1 MNSWEENDQRSRSG
15 PRGDPESPFLGEEL
29 FAGETQPEWE
39 ARLAALEGESP
50 FMTAFGQP
58 GAGAVSPGGEYE
70 YPDVEFQSAGISG
83 VDDRTEVRDTTIP
96 PYRWVCSIAYE
107 AGGQTLQGGTGVLIS
122 DRHVLTAA
130 HVIRDK
136 ATAPAAH
143 SVYVYPGRHYGGE
156 PFGRFLAARARVSSS
171 RFDFG
176 LITLERPVDAAVQW
190 WGHPSSRSVWWS
202 EALIPLR
209 ELVNPGIPLTTAG
222 YPSAKDRQRRRMY
235 ESNGAT
241 VPQAFAGVFRHTLD
255 TTEGQSG
262 SPIWTVRNGLFVLV
276 GIVTSYTTTGQ
287 LALWVQMV
295 GGEVNRWMAED
306 APRPRPVQRRIA
318 LEIPYRWVCRLEVY
332 DNDLRRVVGY
342 GTGLLISDRHV
353 LTSASV
359 IHDFSRDRRRYSVRV
374 TPGYEF
380 GTEAFGSTTA
390 SRARVS
396 PRFSPETKDASADYG
411 LLTLSR
417 PLGSATYPSI
427 GKAALGSWG
436 GPSHGLSTSA
446 ADWSGKKA
454 SLAAF
459 SRSSGGGG
467 GYHKLRVSSGGIVG
481 LQGGQILHKAGSK
494 LDAPGAPIWVEGGG
508 KRLLVGIA
516 SPIFSKDSDVNWGCY
531 LSQET
536 LSHLMQWIN
545 EDYER
550 KELEA
555 GELFSQDELESLPAS
570 PDADVEGPAD
580 ETYPEQELQD
590 EYLDAESSA
599 GFFGDA
605 DVGETATEAENQTDD
620 FLDAA
625 EFAEAGYE
633 FEPYTQQDDSRSN
646 EEEHNGD
653 YEVEGA
659 EVEGEVSA
667 DAAEYGDES
676 VQFEELVPLT
686 LPAATPKLPS
696 DAAMRSQLQAMGT
709 AEARALDLA
718 FASFGDF
725 GKFVN
730 RLPTALNAVYK
741 PLGGLPDKHM
751 VHVARLGAESF
762 IYDAPRLEGD
772 RYYPWVDYPDLN
784 QAAESSKLLANFLH
798 FAMRRLHQ
806 ISRIATRPETH
817 RRQMDRAGALFR
829 FFHTELAS
837 GLRRTGMEES
847 LLLDYR
853 TLLVQIIWLHYQR
866 LLDGWLATAAK
877 SRLPDGVIGTEWVN
891 ILRLAAITL
900 VDDARALVPTFNL
913 TATLYRDYFD
923 QKPDSDI
930 GYLHYTSKPPP
941 FTGHG
946 PDMSFTTV
954 FRRRVEQ
961 KALIEELRTESG
973 PAPLPNLHDSA
984 SWQAWA
990 RTVWDKPQLRRE
1002 SKLALVLGLVGRYF
1016 HAFTIHA
1023 PHDLREGCSEK
1034 NYLTR
1039 VFPRAVTGSLVHDCF
1054 VYACRWLHILGRLLA
1069 SGSISDGIAKPRIF
1083 LIEMPAHVGV
1093 MIRGETTFNRH
1104 IVVSINNKD
1113 AQVHEFDAGETDE
1126 AGAQKV
1132 VQDMYRGMK
1141 TPYVARRLTS
1151 NPADAKALW
1160 SELCKLAD
1168 KKLVLPYKDP
1178 KEPPHLRYLKHN
1190 ALVARIGREF
1200 TDAVRASWA
1209 ALRQSLN
1216 KAGGG
1221 QASADLVRNEIR
1233 KHTTRF
1239 ESAIK
1244 SATDTIDS
1252 QTKPLIKE
1260 INADLDANKSRIPTG
1275 VLIVE
1280 TAPKALFV
1288 NEVEAYRNMLKK
1300 ALQTGDVSAINP
1312 DLFFPDNDFA
1322 AEVE

>member
-1 MNSWEENDQRSRSG
+1 MNAFDRKNRPPPHPLEGLQ
-15 PRGDPESPFLGEEL
+15 SPFLDQEIFAGQGEE
-29 FAGETQPEWE
+29 EWE
-39 ARLAALEGESP
+39 PRLGALEAASP
-50 FMTAFGQP
+50 FP
-58 GAGAVSPGGEYE
+58 GAFELSGAGSAPPGAEWEEKSPFREAEGLFEAEGGITGE
-70 YPDVEFQSAGISG
+70 
-83 VDDRTEVRDTTIP
+83 DDRTEVQDTKIA
-96 PYRWVCSIAYE
+96 PYRWICSVTYE
-107 AGGQTLQGGTGVLIS
+107 KDGQTLDGGSGLLIS
-122 DRHVLTAA
+122 NRHVLTAA
-130 HVIRDK
+130 HVITE
-136 ATAPAAH
+136 AGSGPSAP
-143 SVYVYPGRHYGGE
+143 SLYVYPGRHYGGE
-156 PFGRFLAARARVSSS
+156 PFGKFLAAKTRVPNF
-171 RFDFG
+171 RMDFG
-176 LITLERPVDAAVQW
+176 LITLNRPVDPGLLW
-190 WGHPSSRSVWWS
+190 WGHPSTNTEWWS
-202 EALIPLR
+202 EAVIPFQELR
-209 ELVNPGIPLTTAG
+209 QREFPVITAG
-222 YPSAKDRQRRRMY
+222 YPGAKDAYRRRMY
-235 ESNGAT
+235 EARGVTVSATFGA
-241 VPQAFAGVFRHTLD
+241 AFRHTAD
-255 TTEGQSG
+255 TTQGQSG
-262 SPIWTVRNGLFVLV
+262 SPIWTERGGRRILI
-276 GIVTSYTTTGQ
+276 GIVRAFDQ
-287 LALWVQMV
+287 LPNQIGVFVHDRIVRGLV
-295 GGEVNRWMAED
+295 ERWMAED
-306 APRPRPVQRRIA
+306 APRPRPVERRIA
-318 LEIPYRWVCRLEVY
+318 LEIPYRWVCRLEVH

-353 LTSASV
+353 LTSARV
-359 IHDFSRDRRRYSVRV
+359 IHGFSKDRRRYSVRIA
-374 TPGYEF
+374 PGYEF
-380 GTEAFGSTTA
+380 GKEALGSATA
-390 SRARVS
+390 SKARVS
-396 PRFSPETKDASADYG
+396 PRFSPGTSDASADYG

-417 PLGSATYPSI
+417 PLGSVTYPAI
-427 GKAALGSWG
+427 GNAALGSWG

-459 SRSSGGGG
+459 SRSSGGGAG
-467 GYHKLRVSSGGIVG
+467 HHKLRVSSGGIVG
-481 LQGGQILHKAGSK
+481 LKGGQILHRAGNK
-494 LDAPGAPIWVEGGG
+494 LDAPGAPIWVEESG

-516 SPIFSKDSDVNWGCY
+516 SPIFSKDYDVNWGCY

-536 LSHLMQWIN
+536 RSHLMEWIN

-555 GELFSQDELESLPAS
+555 GEHFSPDELESLPAS
-570 PDADVEGPAD
+570 PDAEAEGPAA
-580 ETYPEQELQD
+580 EVYPEQELQD
-590 EYLDAESSA
+590 GYLEAES
-599 GFFGDA
+599 
-605 DVGETATEAENQTDD
+605 QTDD
-620 FLDAA
+620 FLDSA
-625 EFAEAGYE
+625 ELAETGYE
-633 FEPYTQQDDSRSN
+633 IEQYAQPDEFRSN
-646 EEEHNGD
+646 EEEYSGD
-653 YEVEGA
+653 YETEDA
-659 EVEGEVSA
+659 AVEGETFA
-667 DAAEYGDES
+667 GAEEYGDES
-676 VQFEELVPLT
+676 ELFEELVPLT

-709 AEARALDLA
+709 AEARALDQA

-741 PLGGLPDKHM
+741 PMGGLPEKHF

-762 IYDAPRLEGD
+762 IYGAPRLEGN

-798 FAMRRLHQ
+798 FSMSRLHQ

-817 RRQMDRAGALFR
+817 RRQMDRAGVLFR

-837 GLRRTGMEES
+837 GFRRTGMAES

-923 QKPDSDI
+923 QKPASDI
-930 GYLHYTSKPPP
+930 GYLHYTSTPPP

-961 KALIEELRTESG
+961 KALIEDLRKESG
-973 PAPLPNLHDSA
+973 SAPLPNLHDSA
-984 SWQAWA
+984 SWQAWV
-990 RTVWDKPQLRRE
+990 RTAWDKPQLRRE

-1016 HAFTIHA
+1016 NAFTIHA

-1054 VYACRWLHILGRLLA
+1054 VYACRWIHILGRLLT

-1113 AQVHEFDAGETDE
+1113 AQIHEIDAGETDE

-1132 VQDMYRGMK
+1132 VEDMYRGMK

-1151 NPADAKALW
+1151 KPADAKALW
-1160 SELCKLAD
+1160 SEVCKLAD

-1200 TDAVRASWA
+1200 TDTVRASWST
-1209 ALRQSLN
+1209 LRQSLN
-1216 KAGGG
+1216 KTGGG
-1221 QASADLVRNEIR
+1221 QTSADLVRSEIR

-1244 SATDTIDS
+1244 SATDKIDS
-1252 QTKPLIKE
+1252 ETKPLIKE
-1260 INADLDANKSRIPTG
+1260 INADLDAHKSRIPTG

-1280 TAPKALFV
+1280 IAPKALFA
-1288 NEVEAYRNMLKK
+1288 NEVEAYRNALKK
-1300 ALQTGDVSAINP
+1300 AVQTGDVLAINP